1 MANEITATPEAG
13 LPARRGSNPL
23 ARVRE
28 EDTPRALLEFH
39 SPSAGLIATPISLA
53 ARSMTFLMSSMVLMF
68 VLIASF
74 APIER
79 VVTGIG
85 ILKPL
90 ASTIVVQPFDQ
101 AIVHS
106 IDVRPGDIVK
116 PGQIIARLDP
126 TMSQA
131 SVDDLKKQADSY
143 GAETARL
150 TAEASG
156 TDYHPDLS
164 NPAATDQEAAFLQR
178 QGEYRSK
185 LEDFAQQIASAQADL
200 AGYQAS
206 AAASGQRLKIASDVQ
221 RMRLELEHDQVGS
234 HLNSLAAMDS
244 LADMQNQEALAISNA
259 NSTRG
264 KIAAL
269 TAQRESFIRDWKST
283 IYSDLTT
290 AQRKLY
296 QARDDLAGAD
306 LRHKLV
312 VFRASKPAIVV
323 TIAPVSVGSVLQP
336 GAEFITLMPVDSQYE
351 ANIMVQSNEA
361 GYIKLGDKV
370 NVKFDT
376 LPYIFYGSATG
387 TVENISADSF
397 TPQAPTQGADGGSS
411 LAGAPDP
418 TKTFYRVRVGIVKYD
433 FHKQP
438 ASFHLTPGMPIT
450 ADIKVGRRTIMQYLL
465 QGIMPNLTQGM
476 RDP

>member
-1 MANEITATPEAG
+1 MANEVATAPDRG
-13 LPARRGSNPL
+13 SNLPART
-23 ARVRE
+23 RE
-28 EDTPRALLEFH
+28 DDTPRALLEFH
-39 SPSAGLIATPISLA
+39 SPSAGLIAAPVSPLA
-53 ARSMTFLMSSMVLMF
+53 RTLTFLMTGMIVVSL
-68 VLIASF
+68 LIASF
-74 APIER
+74 APINR
-79 VVTGIG
+79 VVTGHG

-90 ASTIVVQPFDQ
+90 AATIVVQPFDQ

-116 PGQIIARLDP
+116 PGQVIARLDP

-131 SVDDLKKQADSY
+131 SVDDLKKQSDSY
-143 GAETARL
+143 GAEVARL
-150 TAEASG
+150 TAEAAG
-156 TDYHPDLS
+156 KDYQPDLS
-164 NPAATDQEAAFLQR
+164 NPASTDQEAAFLQR
-178 QGEYRSK
+178 QAQLKSHMQDY
-185 LEDFAQQIASAQADL
+185 DQQIASSQADL

-206 AAASGQRLKIASDVQ
+206 ASAYAQRLKIASDVQ

-244 LADMQNQEALAISNA
+244 LADIQNQEAMAIA
-259 NSTRG
+259 NGNSARA
-264 KIAAL
+264 KIASI
-269 TAQRESFIRDWKST
+269 TAQRDAYSRDWNAQ
-283 IYSDLTT
+283 IYQSLTD

-296 QARDDLAGAD
+296 SARDELAGAD

-312 VFRASKPAIVV
+312 VFRASKPAVVV

-351 ANIMVQSNEA
+351 ADVMVKSNEA

-376 LPYIFYGSATG
+376 LPYIFYGSAEG

-397 TPQAPTQGADGGSS
+397 TPQQPTSAMQPQGGSS

-418 TKTFYRVRVGIVKYD
+418 TMTFYSVRIVINKYN

-438 ASFHLTPGMPIT
+438 RSFHVTPGMPVT
-450 ADIKVGRRTIMQYLL
+450 TDIKIGTRTIMQYLM
-465 QGIMPNLTQGM
+465 QGVMPNLNHGEQAS
-476 RDP
+476 

>member
-1 MANEITATPEAG
+1 MANEVATAPD
-13 LPARRGSNPL
+13 RSNNPL
-23 ARVRE
+23 ARLRE

-39 SPSAGLIATPISLA
+39 SPSAGLIATPVSPL
-53 ARSMTFLMSSMVLMF
+53 ARSMSFLMSGLVVMF
-68 VLIASF
+68 LLIASF
-74 APIER
+74 APIDR
-79 VVTGIG
+79 VVTGVG

-90 ASTIVVQPFDQ
+90 AATIVVQPFDQ

-116 PGQIIARLDP
+116 PGQVIARLDP

-131 SVDDLKKQADSY
+131 SVDDLKKQSDSY
-143 GAETARL
+143 GAEVARL
-150 TAEASG
+150 TAEAAG
-156 TDYHPDLS
+156 KDYQPDLS
-164 NPAATDQEAAFLQR
+164 NPASTDQEAAFLQR
-178 QGEYRSK
+178 QAQLKSHMQDY
-185 LEDFAQQIASAQADL
+185 DQQIASSQADL

-206 AAASGQRLKIASDVQ
+206 ASAYAQRLKIASDVQ

-244 LADMQNQEALAISNA
+244 LADIQNQEAMAIA
-259 NSTRG
+259 NGNSARA
-264 KIAAL
+264 KIASI
-269 TAQRESFIRDWKST
+269 TAQRDAYSRDWNAQ
-283 IYSDLTT
+283 IYQSLTD

-296 QARDDLAGAD
+296 SARDELAGAD

-312 VFRASKPAIVV
+312 VFRASKPAVVV

-351 ANIMVQSNEA
+351 ADAMVQSNEA

-376 LPYIFYGSATG
+376 LPYIFYGSAEG

-397 TPQAPTQGADGGSS
+397 TPQAPNGGATGGSS

-418 TKTFYRVRVGIVKYD
+418 TKTYYSVRVAINKYN

-438 ASFHLTPGMPIT
+438 RSFRLTPGMPVT
-450 ADIKVGRRTIMQYLL
+450 TDIKVGTRTIMQYLM
-465 QGIMPNLTQGM
+465 QGVLPNLSQGM

>member
-1 MANEITATPEAG
+1 MANEIATTQAG
-13 LPARRGSNPL
+13 GNPL
-23 ARVRE
+23 ARIRE
-28 EDTPRALLEFH
+28 DDTPRALLEFH
-39 SPSAGLIATPISLA
+39 SPSAGMIATPVSPI
-53 ARSMTFLMSSMVLMF
+53 ARSMTLLMTSMLVMF
-68 VLIASF
+68 ILIASF
-74 APIER
+74 APIDR
-79 VVTGIG
+79 VVTGPG

-131 SVDDLKKQADSY
+131 SVDDLKKQADSLA
-143 GAETARL
+143 AETARL
-150 TAEASG
+150 TAEAAG
-156 TDYHPDLS
+156 KDYQPDLS
-164 NPAATDQEAAFLQR
+164 NPASTDQEAAFLQR
-178 QGEYRSK
+178 QGEYNSRV
-185 LEDFAQQIASAQADL
+185 EDYGQQIASAQADL

-206 AAASGQRLKIASDVQ
+206 AASSAQRLKIASDVQ
-221 RMRLELEHDQVGS
+221 RMRLELEKDQVGS

-244 LADMQNQEALAISNA
+244 LAEMQNQEATAIENA

-264 KIAAL
+264 KIASL
-269 TAQRESFIRDWKST
+269 TAQREAYIRNGKAQTYQS
-283 IYSDLTT
+283 LTE

-296 QARDDLAGAD
+296 QARDQLSGAD

-336 GAEFITLMPVDSQYE
+336 GAEFITLMPVDSSYE
-351 ANIMVQSNEA
+351 ASIMVPSNEA

-397 TPQAPTQGADGGSS
+397 TPNPSPTPGAEGGSS

-418 TKTFYRVRVGIVKYD
+418 SRTYYSVRIAIDKYD

-438 ASFHLTPGMPIT
+438 ASFHLTPGMPLN

-465 QGIMPNLTQGM
+465 QGIVPNFTQGM

>member
-1 MANEITATPEAG
+1 MANEIATTAG
-13 LPARRGSNPL
+13 GGNPL
-23 ARVRE
+23 ARLRE
-28 EDTPRALLEFH
+28 DDSPRALLEFH
-39 SPSAGLIATPISLA
+39 SPSAGMIATPVSPV
-53 ARSMTFLMSSMVLMF
+53 ARSMTLLMTGLLVTF

-74 APIER
+74 APIDR
-79 VVTGIG
+79 VVTGPG

-131 SVDDLKKQADSY
+131 NVVDLRKQTDSLS
-143 GAETARL
+143 AEVARL
-150 TAEASG
+150 TAEAAG
-156 TDYHPDLS
+156 KDYHPDLS
-164 NPAATDQEAAFLQR
+164 NPASTDQEAAFLTR
-178 QGEYRSK
+178 TGEFRSRIQ
-185 LEDFAQQIASAQADL
+185 DYDQQIASAQADL

-206 AAASGQRLKIASDVQ
+206 AASSAQRLKIASDVQ
-221 RMRLELEHDQVGS
+221 RMRAELERDQVGS

-244 LADMQNQEALAISNA
+244 LAEMQNQEAVAISNS
-259 NSTRG
+259 NSSRG
-264 KIAAL
+264 KIASL
-269 TAQRESFIRDWKST
+269 SAQRDAYTRDWKAQ
-283 IYSDLTT
+283 IYQNLTE

-296 QARDDLAGAD
+296 QARDELSSAD

-336 GAEFITLMPVDSQYE
+336 GAEFITLMPIDSQYE
-351 ANIMVQSNEA
+351 ANIRVPANEA

-387 TVENISADSF
+387 TVQNISADSF
-397 TPQAPTQGADGGSS
+397 TPNPSPSPSAEGGSS

-418 TKTFYRVRVGIVKYD
+418 SHTYYSVRIAIDKYD

-438 ASFHLTPGMPIT
+438 ASFHLTPGMPLS